1 MITKNIISS
10 FCPARLFS
18 NFLQTKELAQDCQ
31 IKNVRAPRMEEIVF
45 KSLKQLLNDPKRIEK
60 WVAIYRSK
68 VNQDLPEVQSR
79 QKNRIN
85 IIHLDDLP

>member
-1 MITKNIISS
+1 
-10 FCPARLFS
+10 
-18 NFLQTKELAQDCQ
+18 
-31 IKNVRAPRMEEIVF
+31 MEEIVF